1 MVTEYKYR
9 LLDLIKRK
17 AQSAGYEMI
26 VLMDGKQRIYR
37 MLLDGLGSSETGV
50 AVLEMNFIDDDN
62 MGLDGNVGIL
72 QFFVTFDCEIG
83 RDKLSGLLDALNKI
97 NLATTFGAFAVY
109 TDEWQLYYRYTQLIR
124 ADGEDIPDEVM
135 RVLNW
140 IMALTDRSYDNIME
154 LAGGN
159 Y

>member
-1 MVTEYKYR
+1 MDREYKYR
-9 LLDLIKRK
+9 LLDLIKHK

-26 VLMDGKQRIYR
+26 VLIDGEQRIYR
-37 MLLDGLGSSETGV
+37 MLLDGLGNSEAGV
-50 AVLEMNFIDDDN
+50 AVLEMNFIDDDG
-62 MGLDGNVGIL
+62 MGLDENTGIL
-72 QFFVTFDCEIG
+72 QFFVTFDCGID
-83 RDKLSGLLDALNKI
+83 RDKCPGLLDALNKI

-124 ADGEDIPDEVM
+124 AGGEDIPDEVM

-140 IMALTDRSYDNIME
+140 IMALVDRSYDNIRE

>member
-62 MGLDGNVGIL
+62 MGLDGNEGIL
-72 QFFVTFDCEIG
+72 QFFVTFDCEID

-154 LAGGN
+154 LAVGN

>member
-9 LLDLIKRK
+9 LLDLIKRE

-72 QFFVTFDCEIG
+72 QFFVTFDCEID